1 LTALTGG
8 STMLRRDALL
18 YMKVI
23 VQIPCFNEEQTL
35 PLVMHDMP
43 KSIPGVDE
51 LETLVIDDGS
61 TDRTVEVARE
71 LGVTH
76 VVRHNGN
83 KGLAAAYQTGLDACL
98 RLGADI
104 IVNTDGDNQ
113 YPQQMI
119 PDLVAPI
126 VQGEAEMVIGD
137 RQVRRIEHFS
147 PVKKVLQVMGSWV
160 VRQASGTEVPDAPSG
175 FRALSREA
183 ALRINVITKYTY
195 TLETIVQA
203 GKKNIKIMS
212 VPVTTNKVTRPSRLV
227 RGIFDYVKKSGATI
241 VRLYAMYEPLKVFFY
256 IGLVLL
262 LIAAYGTVKLLLHYF
277 LQEDWNF
284 RQTFERHM
292 PTTIATLI
300 ALVFGFQIWLIG
312 LLADL
317 IAGSRRI
324 TEEVLYRV
332 KRTELELAAL
342 RERGQAIVAKLDGEV
357 APAQQPAAGGADL
370 SGDAVGAA
378 QEEVRAALTTT
389 RET

>member
-1 LTALTGG
+1 
-8 STMLRRDALL
+8 
-18 YMKVI
+18 MKVI

-35 PLVMHDMP
+35 PSVMHDMP

-83 KGLAAAYQTGLDACL
+83 KGLAAAFQTGLDACL

-126 VQGEAEMVIGD
+126 VRGDAEMVIGD

-277 LQEDWNF
+277 LQEGWNF

-342 RERGQAIVAKLDGEV
+342 RERGQAIVAKLDGEA
-357 APAQQPAAGGADL
+357 APAQQPAAGGAAL
-370 SGDAVGAA
+370 AGDAVSAA